1 MKFGIPANQ
10 RMTVGQ
16 KLWQVNWSLIFFL
29 IGLAIIGCAMLY
41 SAGDANWDPWAKR
54 QLIRFGIGL
63 LLMIMVA
70 ITDIRIWLRYA
81 YALYLLVLGLLIAV
95 DVIGVV
101 GGGAQRWINLGI
113 IQLQP
118 SEIMKIT
125 LVLALA
131 KFFHSTS
138 LEEILRPT
146 MLIIPLLLVAAPVF
160 LVLRQPDLGTAIIL
174 TMTAGVIFFL
184 AGVRAWKFG
193 LIIGSIL
200 ASLPIAW
207 AMLHPYQKNR
217 ILIFLDPESD
227 PLGAGYHIMQSK
239 IALGSGGVFGKG
251 YLSGTQSHLNFLPE
265 KQTDFIFTMLAEEF
279 GMVGGLLLLA
289 VYAIILIYSFAI
301 ALRIQNQFGRLV
313 TLGISGTFFFYIFI
327 NIAMVMGLLPVVG
340 IPLPMVSYGGT
351 AMLSIMIGFGFII
364 CSYVHRDIR
373 IGRHGSEAND

>member
-63 LLMIMVA
+63 LLIIMVA

-81 YALYLLVLGLLIAV
+81 YPLYFLVLGLLIAV

-131 KFFHSTS
+131 KFFHSRS
-138 LEEILRPT
+138 LEEIVRPT
-146 MLIIPLLLVAAPVF
+146 MLIIPLLLLVAPV
-160 LVLRQPDLGTAIIL
+160 L
-174 TMTAGVIFFL
+174 
-184 AGVRAWKFG
+184 
-193 LIIGSIL
+193 
-200 ASLPIAW
+200 
-207 AMLHPYQKNR
+207 
-217 ILIFLDPESD
+217 
-227 PLGAGYHIMQSK
+227 
-239 IALGSGGVFGKG
+239 
-251 YLSGTQSHLNFLPE
+251 
-265 KQTDFIFTMLAEEF
+265 
-279 GMVGGLLLLA
+279 
-289 VYAIILIYSFAI
+289 
-301 ALRIQNQFGRLV
+301 
-313 TLGISGTFFFYIFI
+313 
-327 NIAMVMGLLPVVG
+327 
-340 IPLPMVSYGGT
+340 
-351 AMLSIMIGFGFII
+351 
-364 CSYVHRDIR
+364 
-373 IGRHGSEAND
+373 